1 MVSIKL
7 YCDGVVAV
15 GGPGIIANP
24 CTIVTFPL
32 CLSSKPFRYV
42 VGSSEC
48 EVVGCKDPVVFCAS
62 CVPVVRHGENLVLM

>member
-1 MVSIKL
+1 MIKL

-15 GGPGIIANP
+15 GRPGIVAGP
-24 CTIVTFPL
+24 CAVVPFPL

-48 EVVGCKDPVVFCAS
+48 EVVGYKGPVILCAG
-62 CVPVVRHGENLVLM
+62 CVPVVCHGENLVLM